1 MNSNCSVNNKSLYLT
16 DINENSMES
25 KFETIGSGISLIK
38 ETRNW
43 RRKQTFEAGFEFYTK
58 QSNFKI
64 SDVANN
70 ISNDFKYNF
79 PQNKSWFESLI
90 KASYSNA
97 VIMNQHWGFGT
108 TLSSYFL
115 LTSGY
120 NNIYYNQIN

>member
-1 MNSNCSVNNKSLYLT
+1 
-16 DINENSMES
+16 MES

-64 SDVANN
+64 SDVSNN

-79 PQNKSWFESLI
+79 PQNKSWFESII

-97 VIMNQHWGFGT
+97 ALINKHWGYGT
-108 TLSSYFL
+108 P
-115 LTSGY
+115 
-120 NNIYYNQIN
+120 